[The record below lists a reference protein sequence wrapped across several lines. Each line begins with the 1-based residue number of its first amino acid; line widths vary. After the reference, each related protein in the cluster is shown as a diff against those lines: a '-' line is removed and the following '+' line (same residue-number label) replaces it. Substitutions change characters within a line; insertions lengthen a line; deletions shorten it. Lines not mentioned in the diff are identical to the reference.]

1 MFTTMDQPTLD
12 QVRQELT
19 DVYEELLTLPPDA
32 FERRTELRE
41 RQNELRQLSHQ
52 LIEGQP
58 LHDAVSLKAEY
69 DRLQEV
75 RDRLLEQHLSHMT
88 TSVGDAGIDSQ
99 FTNAV
104 NRAIDAGIG
113 IDEIETRLK
122 KILDQMRSSG

>member
-1 MFTTMDQPTLD
+1 
-12 QVRQELT
+12 
-19 DVYEELLTLPPDA
+19 
-32 FERRTELRE
+32 
-41 RQNELRQLSHQ
+41 
-52 LIEGQP
+52 
-58 LHDAVSLKAEY
+58 
-69 DRLQEV
+69 
-75 RDRLLEQHLSHMT
+75 MT